1 MTIYLLFC
9 RMMVPV
15 FLFIFTVLPASAAVN
30 AQKSAGQ
37 GNDANGEAGG
47 AGGRFLTA
55 VSDRMQDI
63 TEWFSEAGQGLLG
76 VPEIFRGLLVKV
88 RDPEVLVVWGEM
100 AGKVFL
106 AIAAG
111 IFAGWLAGRM
121 LDRLRRRT
129 ADRDIDTLLLRGMF
143 MIMRAVLD
151 IIPVVV
157 FAGAAYAILPLM
169 DPRQETRLI
178 ALSLVNAAVLAQVIL
193 AFSRL
198 VLVPDVPALRLLRMG
213 EESIHYFY
221 IWIRRLVMSG
231 VYGYFILEAVLL
243 MGMPEG
249 VYRFLMKFLGL
260 AVTAMMVILVMQNKK
275 DIAGWLLRDRAV
287 SREAVDAG
295 EDRFDAEKPGLLV
308 AKRNVGVFR
317 RRFADLW
324 HIPAIIMIVGTFSIW
339 VFEVEG
345 GMMFLLSGLAMTLV
359 VVLLAGLLLHLVH
372 HGVDRLFTIREELK
386 RDYPDLETRANR
398 YKPFL
403 RNTLKGVVYAVAFFS
418 ILEAWGMGT
427 LAWLF
432 SPTGGLIIGELAM
445 IFFIIAGAFLLWE
458 IVSAMIERS
467 LAREAVEGGS
477 TRKLTL
483 LPLLK
488 NVVRITLALIAS
500 MLLLSQI
507 GINIGPLL
515 AGAGVIGLAIG
526 FGAQTL
532 VRDVITGAFI
542 LLENAISVGDWVE
555 AGGHS
560 GTVERLTVRTVTLR
574 DLAGTVHVVPFGE
587 VTTVTNY
594 NRDFGYA
601 LIDAGVAYRE
611 RYGDVVQALQD
622 VAVSLRRDDFWGQDI
637 AGDLEVFGMN
647 NLGDS
652 AVEIRVRIK
661 TRPMRQFAVRRVFLE
676 NMKRVFDE
684 RGIEI
689 PFPHRTIWFGADKDG
704 TAPPMYLMQK
714 GLSGK
719 TAPLDVPAEEPKV
732 RIASE
737 SDASEGVVQDKNQ
750 RDGEAVFAP
759 GKEEQ

>member
-1 MTIYLLFC
+1 MTFRLLFYLK
-9 RMMVPV
+9 MVPV
-15 FLFIFTVLPASAAVN
+15 FLFMLAVFPAPAAVN
-30 AQKSAGQ
+30 AQESAGQ
-37 GNDANGEAGG
+37 GSEVHGESGG
-47 AGGRFLTA
+47 AGGRLLTA
-55 VSDRMQDI
+55 VSDRMENI
-63 TEWFSEAGQGLLG
+63 TEWFSDAGQGLLG
-76 VPEIFRGLLVKV
+76 VPELSRDLLVKV
-88 RDPEVLVVWGEM
+88 RDPEVLAVWGEM

-106 AIAAG
+106 AIVAG
-111 IFAGWLAGRM
+111 IFAGWLAGR
-121 LDRLRRRT
+121 LLARLRRR
-129 ADRDIDTLLLRGMF
+129 AAVRDTDTLLLRGMF
-143 MIMRAVLD
+143 MIVRTVLD

-157 FAGAAYAILPLM
+157 FAGAAYAVLPLM
-169 DPRQETRLI
+169 DPRHETRLI
-178 ALSLVNAAVLAQVIL
+178 TLSLVNAAVLSRVIL
-193 AFSRL
+193 SFSRL

-213 EESIHYFY
+213 EESIHYLY

-243 MGMPEG
+243 MGIPEG
-249 VYRFLMKFLGL
+249 IYSFLMKFLGL
-260 AVTAMMVILVMQNKK
+260 AVTAMLVILVMQNKN
-275 DIAGWLLRDRAV
+275 DIAGWLRRDPAV
-287 SREAVDAG
+287 SGEAVDAG
-295 EDRFDAEKPGLLV
+295 EDRFDAEIPGFLG
-308 AKRNVGVFR
+308 AKRNIGVFR
-317 RRFADLW
+317 RRFADVW
-324 HIPAIIMIVGTFSIW
+324 HVPVIVIIVGTFSIW

-359 VVLLAGLLLHLVH
+359 VVILAGLILRLVH
-372 HGVDRLFTIREELK
+372 HEVDRLFTIREELK
-386 RDYPDLETRANR
+386 REYPGLETRANR

-427 LAWLF
+427 LGWLF
-432 SPTGGLIIGELAM
+432 SPTGGLIIGELATL
-445 IFFIIAGAFLLWE
+445 FLIIAASFLLWE
-458 IVSAMIERS
+458 LISAMIERS
-467 LAREAVEGGS
+467 LVREAVEGGS

-488 NVVRITLALIAS
+488 NVVRITLVLIAS
-500 MLLLSQI
+500 MLVLSQI

-515 AGAGVIGLAIG
+515 AGAGVIGLAVG

-542 LLENAISVGDWVE
+542 LLEDAISVGDWVE
-555 AGGHS
+555 AGGQS

-594 NRDFGYA
+594 NRDYGYA

-622 VAVSLRRDDFWGQDI
+622 VAVSLRRDDFCGQDI
-637 AGDLEVFGMN
+637 IGDLEVFGMN

-689 PFPHRTIWFGADKDG
+689 PFPHRTIWFGVDKDG
-704 TAPPMYLMQK
+704 TAPPMYLAQK
-714 GLSGK
+714 SD
-719 TAPLDVPAEEPKV
+719 ADSVPAMEVPVEEPKV
-732 RIASE
+732 HISSE
-737 SDASEGVVQDKNQ
+737 SDASEEVVQDKNE
-750 RDGEAVFAP
+750 RDGEAMPAD